1 MTRNATLP
9 APRRRPAA
17 GFTLIELVLTVFVLG
32 TAFVAGTWSMSAV
45 ARTKAAYD
53 KEKGPAAFL
62 AREIMTL
69 ADSLPREPSGM
80 IGATS
85 AAGVL
90 ALDSLIGASF
100 CPPIMADG
108 SLIPDLY
115 EWRQN
120 VALTVYELDSL
131 TTPMPCDPADG
142 VPPESA
148 QIYKLDVSILH
159 EGQVVDG
166 FSWWI
171 HP

>member
-1 MTRNATLP
+1 MMRSGHMLRPN
-9 APRRRPAA
+9 RQPAA

-32 TAFVAGTWSMSAV
+32 TAFLAGTWSMSAV

-53 KEKGPAAFL
+53 EAQGPAAFL
-62 AREIMTL
+62 AHEIMTL

-80 IGATS
+80 TGATS
-85 AAGVL
+85 GAGVV

-108 SLIPDLY
+108 SFIPDMMA
-115 EWRQN
+115 WRQN
-120 VALTVYELDSL
+120 VALTVYALDGL
-131 TTPMPCDPADG
+131 TTPMSCDPADG

-159 EGQVVDG
+159 DGQVVDG